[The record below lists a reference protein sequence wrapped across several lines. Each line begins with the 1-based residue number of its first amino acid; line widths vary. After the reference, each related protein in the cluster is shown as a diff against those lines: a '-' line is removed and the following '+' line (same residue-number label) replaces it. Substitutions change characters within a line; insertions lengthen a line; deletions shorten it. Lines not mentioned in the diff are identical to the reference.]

1 MRNGKKLIIM
11 MAVLC
16 LLTGCGDEAAPD
28 RNTVSIQ
35 KDGTIRQTI
44 VEPFEPEYYDIEELR
59 AMTQEKIAQL
69 GGAGEAIVCDSMKEE
84 NGRIVVEITYQTDAD
99 YRNFNNRELFSGTVS
114 EASAQGYTFQ
124 DLVGT
129 DGEAVGAEVI
139 STAGENRVVIVQTK
153 AGEALDVSVYG
164 KIVYTSGNIALSG
177 QKNAA
182 IAAGE
187 GDAVSYVVFR

>member
-1 MRNGKKLIIM
+1 MRNWVKLLM
-11 MAVLC
+11 MTTALC
-16 LLTGCGDEAAPD
+16 LLVGCGGEAVPD
-28 RNTVSIQ
+28 RNTVSVQ

-59 AMTQEKIAQL
+59 AMMQEKIAQL
-69 GGAGEAIVCDSMKEE
+69 GTGEAIVCDSMKEE

-99 YRNFNNRELFSGTVS
+99 YRNFNNRELFNGTVS

-124 DLVGT
+124 NLVGA
-129 DGEAVGAEVI
+129 DGAAVGADEVV
-139 STAGENRVVIVQTK
+139 SAGEDRIIIIQTK
-153 AGEALDVSVYG
+153 AGESLDVSVYG
-164 KIVYTSGNIALSG
+164 KILYASENIALSG

-187 GDAVSYVVFR
+187 GDAVSYVIFR